1 MLKNSCLFF
10 AFLFIFTNGL
20 GITRYWVGG
29 ATGNYS
35 VSTNW
40 NTQSNGSG
48 SFGTPTN
55 IDDIV
60 IGTNSTII
68 LDGNYAPSSLY
79 IINNAT
85 VAFSASAAR
94 TYTIGGGSVAPAF
107 KIESGSTLQIQGSA
121 AITLA
126 MYFSAAE
133 IFGTLDFS
141 GVNSKMNYDN
151 GIGSGTTTIKSGGQ
165 IRYGGSSGNG
175 TGSRATFFMD
185 AGSTYEIY
193 KNGGTFPTG
202 TYHPQSL
209 ILNTGAT
216 TSPALFLMNASVGS
230 YGNYEFNSPLNTNST
245 SGFNQNISFNN
256 FSITNDGSGK
266 WVYST
271 STINPYTLTI
281 NGDLNIASSNTLD
294 INRAA
299 SGSWSCVV
307 FVKGNISIQ
316 GELTESG
323 ANTESV
329 LELGGSASSTINLA
343 AAALTNDINVKVN
356 KSGGVILAL
365 SDVNLP
371 SSINAKLIFVS
382 GCINSKIYNKE
393 VFVSNPSTFAVING
407 SAASHIV
414 GRMKRATNQLFVPYE
429 FPVSDNETQW
439 AKALITPSSSDATN
453 WSVEFVS
460 PNSFAS
466 SGLTPGVIDVV
477 SNYYWNISKT
487 GNSDMAYL
495 NLFYNGLTQ
504 STVAIPNQLKVLR
517 LNNSVWQNLGG
528 TPSTGSVENN
538 LGTSGGAAPLDPI
551 ASFGQFAIGGVVNT
565 LPVSLLYF
573 KGKANVDANLLH
585 WMVACS
591 SVNGVEF
598 DLQRSVDGIRFESIH
613 RFYTPSNLCEK
624 EFTYAD
630 NRLNGGKLY
639 YRLQMKDNDGKSSYS
654 QIISLNRSGLL
665 HGISN
670 VYPNPYHE
678 GKITASIVSPRSEK
692 GMLYVI
698 DGLGRGVHSQSV
710 QLSIGENFLS
720 FNGENL
726 TSGTFRLI
734 FISSSGQISSL
745 SLLKK

>member
-1 MLKNSCLFF
+1 MVKNILIVI
-10 AFLFIFTNGL
+10 AFLLTGSSSFGV
-20 GITRYWVGG
+20 TRYWVGG
-29 ATGNYS
+29 ASGNYG

-40 NTQSNGSG
+40 NTQPNGTG
-48 SFGTPTN
+48 SFGTPIN

-60 IGTNSTII
+60 IGTNTTIT
-68 LDGNYAPSSLY
+68 LDGNYAPSSLW
-79 IINNAT
+79 IINNAI
-85 VAFSASAAR
+85 VAFTASAAR
-94 TYTIGGGSVAPAF
+94 TYTIGGGSAAPAF

-121 AITLA
+121 TITIA
-126 MYFSAAE
+126 MFFANAE
-133 IFGTLDFS
+133 IYGTLDFL
-141 GVNSKMNYDN
+141 GVNSKMNYEN

-175 TGSRATFFMD
+175 TGSRSTFFMD

-216 TSPALFLMNASVGS
+216 TNPALFLMNAYVGS

-256 FSITNDGSGK
+256 FSITNEGSGK

-281 NGDLNIASSNTLD
+281 NGDLNISSSNILD
-294 INRAA
+294 INSAA
-299 SGSWSCVV
+299 SGSWSCIV
-307 FVKGNISIQ
+307 FVKGNMVIQ
-316 GELTESG
+316 GEITESG
-323 ANTESV
+323 SNTESV
-329 LELGGSASSTINLA
+329 LELGGNASSTISLGSA
-343 AAALTNDINVKVN
+343 SLSNDITLKIN
-356 KSGGVILAL
+356 KIGGVILAL
-365 SDVNLP
+365 TDINLP

-407 SAASHIV
+407 SAASHVV

-439 AKALITPSSSDATN
+439 TKALITPSSSDATN
-453 WSVEFVS
+453 WSVEFMS

-466 SGLTPGVIDVV
+466 SGLTPCVIDVV

-504 STVAIPNQLKVLR
+504 STVALPNQLKVLR

-528 TPSTGSVENN
+528 TPLAGSVENN
-538 LGTSGGAAPLDPI
+538 LGTFGGAAPLDPI

-573 KGKANVDANLLH
+573 KGKANADANLLH
-585 WMVACS
+585 WMISCS
-591 SVNGVEF
+591 SLNGVEF
-598 DLQRSVDGIRFESIH
+598 DLQRSFDGIRFESIH
-613 RFYTPSNLCEK
+613 RVYAPSNLCEK
-624 EFTYAD
+624 EFTYVD
-630 NRLNGGKLY
+630 SRLNGGKLY
-639 YRLQMKDNDGKSSYS
+639 YQLQMKDNYEKSSYS
-654 QIISLNRSGLL
+654 QIISLNQSGLL
-665 HGISN
+665 HRISN
-670 VYPNPYHE
+670 VFPNPYHK
-678 GKITASIVSPRSEK
+678 GKITASILSPRSEK
-692 GMLYVI
+692 GMLHVI
-698 DGLGRGVHSQSV
+698 DGLGRRVHSQSV
-710 QLSIGENFLS
+710 QLTIGENLLS
-720 FNGENL
+720 FNGENWS
-726 TSGTFRLI
+726 SGTYRLI
-734 FISSSGQISSL
+734 FIFSTGQISTV